1 MPGSSFPY
9 ADLDVGFLLPY
20 STCSFPILDVIWQ
33 GRRVYSRLLA
43 NCLGP
48 GIPQRNDYATRP
60 SQIMTI
66 EPMAAA
72 EVDVSGS

>member
-9 ADLDVGFLLPY
+9 ADLDVGFLLLY
-20 STCSFPILDVIWQ
+20 STFPFPILDVIWQ

-43 NCLGP
+43 RCLDP

-60 SQIMTI
+60 RQIMTI

-72 EVDVSGS
+72 EIDVSGS